1 MEVVSAEPALDYQ
14 TAELAA
20 VWEDLL
26 RLGPRL
32 KAVLPE
38 ELARVKERLAGLN
51 PEGGHG
57 RAADYELFC
66 RVGFLLVARA
76 TEPPT
81 MSQLSEALAVP
92 MSTATRMVEFLVDS
106 GYVERLPDLQDR
118 RVVRVTLSPAGRDLY
133 DTINVFMRQRVAQIL
148 ERFSSEER
156 QILVLLLRK
165 VVGAIDEILG
175 GANK

>member
-1 MEVVSAEPALDYQ
+1 MEVVGTEPPLDYQ

-38 ELARVKERLAGLN
+38 ELARVKERLGQLH
-51 PEGGHG
+51 PEGGLA

-66 RVGFLLVARA
+66 RIGVFLARA
-76 TEPPT
+76 ESPLS
-81 MSQLSEALAVP
+81 MSQLSDELAVP
-92 MSTATRMVEFLVDS
+92 MSTATRMVEWLVDS
-106 GYVERLPDLQDR
+106 GYVERLPDPQDR
-118 RVVRVTLSPAGRDLY
+118 RVVRVALSQAGRELY
-133 DTINVFMRQRVAQIL
+133 QTVNEFMRQRVAQL
-148 ERFSSEER
+148 LQRFSAEER

-165 VVGAIDEILG
+165 VAAAIEGILNR
-175 GANK
+175 ANR